1 MENTTLRLTKK
12 VAECSEL
19 SRREAA
25 TAIKK
30 GEITVNGV
38 VEKNPA
44 AEIQET
50 DIVARNGQPLVK
62 KEKAE
67 YFLFNKAKGMLFSE
81 KSDKNRPSVLEI
93 MAKYSKASL
102 SSVQPIPD
110 SACGLLLLSNDTVI
124 IDAFQHKKKSIRQK
138 YEVILK
144 GILDRETLASLEK
157 SWRSGKIPGFLDSKA
172 EQKEDECVLEIDIQ
186 GDGIEQI
193 LDSLRQK
200 NWTVIKADRVSMG
213 GMTKKDISRG
223 WYRPLSEKEIIWL
236 KHFN

>member
-1 MENTTLRLTKK
+1 MENKTLRLTKK

-25 TAIKK
+25 TVIKK

-44 AEIQET
+44 AEIQPT
-50 DIVARNGQPLVK
+50 DIIARNGQPLK
-62 KEKAE
+62 KREKAE

-110 SACGLLLLSNDTVI
+110 SACGLLLLSNDEEI
-124 IDAFQHKKKSIRQK
+124 IKAFQSREKSIRQK
-138 YEVILK
+138 YEVVLK
-144 GILDRETLASLEK
+144 GYVDTEAVATLEK
-157 SWRSGKIPGFLDSKA
+157 TWRSGEIPGFLHAKA
-172 EQKEDECVLEIDIQ
+172 EQKEHECVLEIEIH
-186 GDGIEQI
+186 GYGIEQI
-193 LDSLRQK
+193 LDSLDK
-200 NWTVIKADRVSMG
+200 NQWQVVKADRVSMG

-223 WYRPLSEKEIIWL
+223 WYRPLTEKEIIWL